1 MVKLVLLVDESGSKA
16 NSNKQENT
24 IKEFGIM
31 AGFIMYEDGY
41 DFLKDFSKTIV
52 KPLQEKYEKVHLTDF
67 KFEDKKTTI
76 DNFFKFFSEIK
87 CPWIYT
93 AIYTQGF
100 YDHHNAN
107 IDVDKN
113 PPVFSMH
120 SMLFL
125 ENIIKLIA
133 FVKDHHKNDCMN
145 LEIKIVTDTIDV
157 GTRKKIIQE
166 FENIQPF
173 FLKGKKETIKSFYNR
188 KKMRVEDFVFEG
200 IIDDENFSKI
210 KMDSLS
216 LEIIVDDDTAFIAD
230 ILNYTLFKYVGEYI
244 EINKENNNIALNG
257 ESVVSGFKLFETC
270 YGYSN
275 DKDLSFSDI
284 AYFYREKDVL

>member
-16 NSNKQENT
+16 NSNRQENT
-24 IKEFGIM
+24 IKEFGVM

-41 DFLKDFSKTIV
+41 DFLKDFSKKIV

-67 KFEDKKTTI
+67 EFEDKKTTI
-76 DNFFKFFSEIK
+76 DGFFKFFSEFK

-107 IDVDKN
+107 VDVDKN

-120 SMLFL
+120 SALFL

-157 GTRKKIIQE
+157 GTKKKIKQE
-166 FENIQPF
+166 FENIKPF
-173 FLKGKKETIKSFYNR
+173 FLNGKKETINSFYNR
-188 KKMRVEDFVFEG
+188 NKEELECFVFEG
-200 IIDDENFSKI
+200 MIDEENFSKI

-216 LEIIVDDDTAFIAD
+216 LEIIVDDDTAFMAD
-230 ILNYTLFKYVGEYI
+230 ILNYTLFKHVQGYI
-244 EINKENNNIALNG
+244 KGNKENNNIYLNSK
-257 ESVVSGFKLFETC
+257 SVVSKFKLFENC
-270 YGYSN
+270 YGYSDGVN
-275 DKDLSFSDI
+275 LSFSDM
-284 AYFYREKDVL
+284 AYFYRERK

>member
-41 DFLKDFSKTIV
+41 DFLKDFSKKIV

-76 DNFFKFFSEIK
+76 DGFFKFFSESK

-107 IDVDKN
+107 VDFDKN

-120 SMLFL
+120 SALFL

-145 LEIKIVTDTIDV
+145 LEVKIVTDTIDI
-157 GTRKKIIQE
+157 GTKKKIIQE
-166 FENIQPF
+166 FENIKPF
-173 FLKGKKETIKSFYNR
+173 FLNGKKETIKSFYNR
-188 KKMRVEDFVFEG
+188 KKEEVEHFVFEG

-216 LEIIVDDDTAFIAD
+216 LEIIVDDDTAFMAD
-230 ILNYTLFKYVGEYI
+230 ILNYTLFKYVQGYI
-244 EINKENNNIALNG
+244 KGNKENNHIYLNSK
-257 ESVVSGFKLFETC
+257 SVVRKFELFENC
-270 YGYSN
+270 YGYSDGVN
-275 DKDLSFSDI
+275 LSFSDM
-284 AYFYREKDVL
+284 AYFYRERK